1 MQFRCILRNMKHII
15 RMSDVAELS
24 VGHPFRTSLADEP
37 PGLVRVV
44 SMAHSIGESLT
55 ADADLPKI
63 DFRGNVSRLQ
73 LAADDLLFRPRG
85 TSTQAIYIE
94 SVNQPCIFAAPL
106 IRVRVSN
113 PQQMHGWY
121 LHWLLNSPAIQ
132 RDINAQARGSM
143 IRMVSLESLRNLQ
156 IPVPSMRV
164 QLEIAEVASLLRQE
178 RMLAEA
184 LMEKNKM
191 YTEQV
196 LWAKAQ
202 EVR

>member
-1 MQFRCILRNMKHII
+1 MKHIV

-24 VGHPFRTSLADEP
+24 VGHPFRTSLADEL

-63 DFRGNVSRLQ
+63 DFTGNVPRLQ
-73 LAADDLLFRPRG
+73 LAAGDLLFRPRG
-85 TSTQAIYIE
+85 VSTQAIYVE
-94 SVNQPCIFAAPL
+94 SVAQPCIFAAPL
-106 IRVRVSN
+106 VRIRISN
-113 PQQMHGWY
+113 PQHIHGWY

-156 IPVPSMRV
+156 IPVPPMRV
-164 QLEIAEVASLLRQE
+164 QLEIAAVASLLRQE
-178 RMLAEA
+178 RTLAEA
-184 LMEKNKM
+184 LMEKNRT
-191 YTEQV
+191 YAEQV

-202 EVR
+202 EVW

>member
-1 MQFRCILRNMKHII
+1 MPHMQVKL
-15 RMSDVAELS
+15 SDIAELLT
-24 VGHPFRTSLADEP
+24 GHPFRTSLADEP

-44 SMAHSIGESLT
+44 SMAQSLADSLT
-55 ADADLPKI
+55 HDAALPQI
-63 DFRGNVSRLQ
+63 NFTGNISRLQ
-73 LAADDLLFRPRG
+73 LAVGDLLFRPRG
-85 TSTQAIYIE
+85 VSTQAIYVE
-94 SVNQPCIFAAPL
+94 SVTQPCIFAAPL
-106 IRVRVSN
+106 VRLRINN
-113 PQQMHGWY
+113 PQQIHGWY

-143 IRMVSLESLRNLQ
+143 IRMVSLDSLRNLQ

-178 RMLAEA
+178 RSLAEA

-191 YTEQV
+191 YAEQV